1 MRSKTKNQLK
11 NETDEVKNETDKK
24 SRSSFPGDRLFFSY
38 FCQIRSFFPDQTGV
52 RDRSDFRLMMLY
64 VLSGRNSAGSEADNA
79 G

>member
-1 MRSKTKNQLK
+1 MRSKTKPI
-11 NETDEVKNETDKK
+11 KK
-24 SRSSFPGDRLFFSY
+24 ADLPSREIGFFFLFLSDPV
-38 FCQIRSFFPDQTGV
+38 FFPDQTGV

>member
-1 MRSKTKNQLK
+1 MRSKTKPI
-11 NETDEVKNETDKK
+11 KK
-24 SRSSFPGDRLFFSY
+24 ADLPSREIGFFFSY